1 MDDTSGGHRTVIWS
15 LSASNFVIGMGAF
28 VLIGLVTPI
37 AGDMDLSPPRVGAAM
52 TTYAIAYALLSPF
65 LVSLTG
71 ALGRRRV
78 LALAMTIFAGG
89 NLLTALAPTEF
100 VLHLSRVVAAAGAG
114 MFTPVTSSVAA
125 ALAPP
130 QARGRALANVIVG
143 LTVAQVLGVPVGSF
157 VGYTFGWRAGFLI
170 VVALALPCLWL
181 IWTRVPKGLEVAP
194 ASLRQLGRTL
204 LDGPV
209 ILAVLFTASFL
220 GSVYVLYTYLAPLL
234 EQTMGFGRNGVT
246 AALVVFGLGAVMGN
260 ILGGRMTDRLGPVRT
275 LVILS
280 SAQIL
285 VMPVFSLLPVPAP
298 ALFALLLVWSIF
310 GWSFMAGQ
318 QVRIIGLNPGAA
330 SVILSLNAAAI
341 YVGAAL
347 GSAVGASVLGGFG
360 IGALGLAAG
369 LCAVVPLL
377 HVLVSRWI
385 SGR

>member
-1 MDDTSGGHRTVIWS
+1 MIWS

-157 VGYTFGWRAGFLI
+157 VGYT
-170 VVALALPCLWL
+170 
-181 IWTRVPKGLEVAP
+181 
-194 ASLRQLGRTL
+194 
-204 LDGPV
+204 
-209 ILAVLFTASFL
+209 
-220 GSVYVLYTYLAPLL
+220 
-234 EQTMGFGRNGVT
+234 
-246 AALVVFGLGAVMGN
+246 
-260 ILGGRMTDRLGPVRT
+260 
-275 LVILS
+275 
-280 SAQIL
+280 
-285 VMPVFSLLPVPAP
+285 
-298 ALFALLLVWSIF
+298 
-310 GWSFMAGQ
+310 
-318 QVRIIGLNPGAA
+318 
-330 SVILSLNAAAI
+330 LSLI
-341 YVGAAL
+341 H
-347 GSAVGASVLGGFG
+347 
-360 IGALGLAAG
+360 I
-369 LCAVVPLL
+369 
-377 HVLVSRWI
+377 
-385 SGR
+385 